1 MYDVEVSGPFFQPG
15 ADIVTAAYV
24 RRAEE
29 RVAEAAETRVNTLE
43 HVYFKK
49 PTGYYERHTT
59 TRAMA
64 DYHLVTDSGVIYG
77 PWLEGEGSRNFPVT
91 RFKGYAIFRTVAQS
105 MDRRAVQ
112 VADPVIHDLCEV
124 LD

>member
-1 MYDVEVSGPFFQPG
+1 MYDVIMTGPFFEPG
-15 ADIVTAAYV
+15 ADLVAQLYIK
-24 RRAEE
+24 RAEE
-29 RVAEAAETRVNTLE
+29 RVAEAVETRVNMLE
-43 HVYFKK
+43 HVYFKR

-77 PWLEGEGSRNFPVT
+77 PWLEGTGSRNFPVT

-112 VADPVIHDLCEV
+112 VADPVIRDLCKV